1 MRVSDSYHLFYFQG
15 YDPSHVY
22 LQFLCQLKQKWYCGM
37 TISTLKWNK
46 NVTTSS
52 GLGVYGSDGCKF
64 TSLMVIIIAA
74 NVNNIFASE
83 CLAIDQGKP

>member
-37 TISTLKWNK
+37 THKHTQMKQK
-46 NVTTSS
+46 RPKAYMAVTTSS

-64 TSLMVIIIAA
+64 TSFMVIIIAA
-74 NVNNIFASE
+74 NVNNIFSSE
-83 CLAIDQGKP
+83 